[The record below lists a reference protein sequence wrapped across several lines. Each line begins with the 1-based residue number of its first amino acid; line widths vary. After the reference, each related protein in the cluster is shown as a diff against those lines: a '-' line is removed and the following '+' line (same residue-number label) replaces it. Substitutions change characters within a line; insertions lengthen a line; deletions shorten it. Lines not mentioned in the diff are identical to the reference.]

1 MIHPSKQNPLLG
13 KVTGPIVLLSSLLS
27 SFGLL
32 VNVQSAQAELLPVL
46 ANQCTARSNGN
57 YICTF
62 KPLKDKN
69 EKLGPSPFRSYEGP
83 VRKVLGGWLPSGY
96 GVLVYESD
104 ERYEGTFVNGLKQG
118 QGMFLFPDNG
128 RYEGSFNLGEPN
140 GSGTFTFA
148 NGDRYVGGIKRGV
161 PHGRGNFAFANSGTY
176 DGEFFL
182 GQVKGQGTYTTK
194 TMRCQGQFF
203 SSKLS
208 GRGSCT
214 FAPNTGYKSYVGEW
228 RGGRPEGRGTAV
240 YSDGNTFSGE
250 FREGKP
256 FIPGKDKK

>member
-1 MIHPSKQNPLLG
+1 MMTYPSHSLG
-13 KVTGPIVLLSSLLS
+13 NAFIRKLTGSIVLLSGVTLLS
-27 SFGLL
+27 HA
-32 VNVQSAQAELLPVL
+32 QPAQAELLPVL

-69 EKLGPSPFRSYEGP
+69 DKLGPSPFRSYEGP
-83 VRKVLGGWLPSGY
+83 VRKVPGGWLPSGY
-96 GVLVYESD
+96 GVLVYED
-104 ERYEGTFVNGLKQG
+104 DQRYEGTFVNGLKQG
-118 QGMFLFPDNG
+118 RGMFLFPDNG
-128 RYEGSFNLGEPN
+128 RYEGSFDLGEPN
-140 GSGTFTFA
+140 GTGTFTFA
-148 NGDRYVGGIKRGV
+148 NGDRYNGGIKRGV

-194 TMRCQGQFF
+194 NMRCQGQFF

-214 FAPNTGYKSYVGEW
+214 FSAGTGYRSYVGEW
-228 RGGRPEGRGTAV
+228 RGGRPEGRGEVV
-240 YSDGNTFSGE
+240 YSDGTTFSGQ

-256 FIPGKDKK
+256 FVPGKDAK

>member
-1 MIHPSKQNPLLG
+1 MMTHSSHRTFFRSKF
-13 KVTGPIVLLSSLLS
+13 TGSIVLLSGITLLS
-27 SFGLL
+27 HA
-32 VNVQSAQAELLPVL
+32 QPAQAELLPVR
-46 ANQCTARSNGN
+46 ADKCTARGNGN

-62 KPLKDKN
+62 KPVKGPN

-83 VRKVLGGWLPSGY
+83 VSKFPDGLYPSGY
-96 GVLVYESD
+96 G
-104 ERYEGTFVNGLKQG
+104 GLKQG
-118 QGMFLFPDNG
+118 QGMILFPDNS
-128 RYEGSFNLGEPN
+128 RYEGSFSRGEPN

-148 NGDRYVGGIKRGV
+148 NGDRYNGGIQRGV

-194 TMRCQGQFF
+194 NMRCQGQFF

-214 FAPNTGYKSYVGEW
+214 FAAGTGYKSYVGEW
-228 RGGRPEGRGTAV
+228 RGGRPEGRGQAV
-240 YSDGNTFSGE
+240 YSDGTTFSGQ

-256 FIPGKDKK
+256 FIPGKDDK